1 MARLK
6 QYERL
11 SLGEP
16 KLDRIQEHLEE
27 ASRLVYSNPVLDG
40 NLIENVSVS
49 TTEKQ
54 VPHKLERK
62 YRGFWLAGTKENG
75 AHVELI
81 EGTST
86 DRAKFVAIT
95 SNVTATINIYVY

>member
-11 SLGEP
+11 SLGDPRLE
-16 KLDRIQEHLEE
+16 RAQEHLEE
-27 ASRLVYSNPVLDG
+27 ASREVFANPILDG
-40 NLIENVSVS
+40 RLVEGVSVS

-54 VPHKLERK
+54 VPHKLGRK

-81 EGTST
+81 EGTSAN
-86 DRAKFVAIT
+86 RAKFVAIT